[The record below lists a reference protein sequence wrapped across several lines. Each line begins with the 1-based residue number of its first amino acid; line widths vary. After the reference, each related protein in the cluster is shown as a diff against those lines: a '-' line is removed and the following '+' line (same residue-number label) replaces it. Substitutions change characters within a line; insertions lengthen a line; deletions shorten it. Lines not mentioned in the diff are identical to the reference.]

1 MQNFL
6 ADNPVLQSVLDVASI
21 IVPLALLFAFCGMNI
36 LAVTGEMLGLR
47 RRRAFYEKCAM
58 QLALLGQG
66 LGWTLLVGGRIWLYF
81 VEKELSEQ
89 RFLIS
94 VHEVCWVVLGLAV
107 IFSCIYFL
115 LWKALARQLPLVH
128 IGVGIFAALQGALAL
143 LLVLAGMRL
152 VAIINLPLA
161 EETTINLV
169 DALLPVW
176 GTSYAA
182 AVCFVLPL
190 LLGMPAAFGAVW
202 LLMRRKRDDFGR
214 DHYNTV
220 LPWCSA
226 WARNAWGIVWLLL
239 LAFSGLDI
247 YRLTQA
253 GSLVTEDGI
262 TAGIRVLLWLIPPLL
277 WHLTSRSATPMRH
290 KAGLVLAL
298 LISCA
303 FMLPF
308 FMDLTRWTP
317 LP

>member
-6 ADNPVLQSVLDVASI
+6 ASNPVLQSALDFASVI
-21 IVPLALLFAFCGMNI
+21 IPLAFLFAFCGMSI
-36 LAVTGEMLGLR
+36 LAVAGEILGLR
-47 RRRAFYEKCAM
+47 RRRAFYEKCAL

-81 VEKELSEQ
+81 VEKELPETS
-89 RFLIS
+89 FLTS

-115 LWKALARQLPLVH
+115 LWKTLAHQLPLVH
-128 IGVGIFAALQGALAL
+128 IGVGIFGALQGVLAL
-143 LLVLAGMRL
+143 LLVLAGMRI
-152 VAIINLPLA
+152 VSIINLPHA
-161 EETTINLV
+161 EETVIMPGE
-169 DALLPVW
+169 ALMPVW
-176 GTSYAA
+176 GTGYAA
-182 AVCFVLPL
+182 AACLTVPL

-202 LLMRRKRDDFGR
+202 LLLRRKRDDFGR

-220 LPWCSA
+220 LPWCAA

-239 LAFSGLDI
+239 LLFSGLDV
-247 YRLTQA
+247 YRMTQA
-253 GSLVTEDGI
+253 GNLVVEECVT
-262 TAGIRVLLWLIPPLL
+262 TGIRILLWLIPPLL
-277 WHLTSRSATPMRH
+277 WHMTARSATPMRH

>member
-1 MQNFL
+1 M
-6 ADNPVLQSVLDVASI
+6 
-21 IVPLALLFAFCGMNI
+21 
-36 LAVTGEMLGLR
+36 
-47 RRRAFYEKCAM
+47 
-58 QLALLGQG
+58 
-66 LGWTLLVGGRIWLYF
+66 
-81 VEKELSEQ
+81 
-89 RFLIS
+89 S

-107 IFSCIYFL
+107 IFSCVYFL
-115 LWKALARQLPLVH
+115 LWKTLVQQLPLVH
-128 IGVGIFAALQGALAL
+128 IGVGIFGALQGALAL
-143 LLVLAGMRL
+143 ALVLADLRL
-152 VAIINLPLA
+152 ASIINLPQA
-161 EETTINLV
+161 EGTTILLD

-182 AVCFVLPL
+182 AVCFALPL

-202 LLMRRKRDDFGR
+202 LLLRRKRDDFGR

-220 LPWCSA
+220 LPWCAA
-226 WARNAWGIVWLLL
+226 WARNAWGLVWLLL
-239 LAFSGLDI
+239 LVFSGLDI

-277 WHLTSRSATPMRH
+277 WHMTARSAAPLRH
-290 KAGLVLAL
+290 KVGLVLAL
-298 LISCA
+298 IISCA

>member
-6 ADNPVLQSVLDVASI
+6 ASNPVLQSVLDFASI
-21 IVPLALLFAFCGMNI
+21 IIPLALLFAFCGMNI
-36 LAVTGEMLGLR
+36 LTVTGEILALR

-66 LGWTLLVGGRIWLYF
+66 LGWGLLVGGRIWLYF
-81 VEKELSEQ
+81 VEKELPEQ
-89 RFLIS
+89 SVLVV

-107 IFSCIYFL
+107 IFSCVYFL
-115 LWKALARQLPLVH
+115 LWKALAHQYPLVH
-128 IGVGIFAALQGALAL
+128 IGVGIFGALQGVLAL
-143 LLVLAGMRL
+143 LLVLACMRA
-152 VAIINLPLA
+152 VSIINLPQA
-161 EETTINLV
+161 ENILWGE
-169 DALLPVW
+169 ALIPVW
-176 GTSYAA
+176 GTSYAS

-202 LLMRRKRDDFGR
+202 LLLRRKRDDFGR

-220 LPWCSA
+220 LPWCAA
-226 WARNAWGIVWLLL
+226 WARNAWGLVWLLL
-239 LAFSGLDI
+239 AAFSGLEI
-247 YRLTQA
+247 YGLTRT
-253 GSLVTEDGI
+253 GSLADGDGI

-277 WHLTSRSATPMRH
+277 WHMAARSATPMRH

-303 FMLPF
+303 FMVPF
-308 FMDLTRWTP
+308 FIDLTCWAP